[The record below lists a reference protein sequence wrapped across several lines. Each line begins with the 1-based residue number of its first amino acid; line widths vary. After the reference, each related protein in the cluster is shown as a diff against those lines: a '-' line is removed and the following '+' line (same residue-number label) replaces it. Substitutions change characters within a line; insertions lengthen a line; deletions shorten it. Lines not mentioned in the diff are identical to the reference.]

1 MMIQP
6 ENFVEINASD
16 AKRLGIRDGN
26 KLRLISA
33 TSPGGVVGKA
43 KVTEGLRPGVIAV
56 SHHFGHWELASKRYV
71 VDGVTQGADPSRGV
85 GLTVNPIMRLDQFK
99 GKVLNTSIQDKVG
112 GSVSFYDSRVK
123 LVKA

>member
-1 MMIQP
+1 MLIQP

-16 AKRLGIRDGN
+16 ARQLGIRDGE
-26 KLRLISA
+26 KVRLVSA
-33 TSPGGVVGKA
+33 TNPDGAVGKA

-56 SHHFGHWELASKRYV
+56 SHHFGHWELASRPYT
-71 VDGVTQGADPSRGV
+71 VDGVTQGHDPGRGT

-99 GKVLNTSIQDKVG
+99 GRVANTSLQDKVG
-112 GSVSFYDSRVK
+112 GSVSFYDTRVK

>member
-1 MMIQP
+1 MIIQP

-16 AKRLGIRDGN
+16 ARRLGIRDGDAV
-26 KLRLISA
+26 RLVSA

-43 KVTEGLRPGVIAV
+43 RVTEGVRPGVIAV
-56 SHHFGHWELASKRYV
+56 SHHFGHWELASKPHA
-71 VDGVTQGADPSRGV
+71 VDGVAQGADPSRGT
-85 GLTVNPIMRLDQFK
+85 GIQVNPIMRLDQFK
-99 GKVLNTSIQDKVG
+99 GKVLNTSIQDKIG